1 MIDMRPKDVIKL
13 DIVKLN
19 KSETY
24 PEEEVL
30 SEDGL

>member
-13 DIVKLN
+13 DTVKLN